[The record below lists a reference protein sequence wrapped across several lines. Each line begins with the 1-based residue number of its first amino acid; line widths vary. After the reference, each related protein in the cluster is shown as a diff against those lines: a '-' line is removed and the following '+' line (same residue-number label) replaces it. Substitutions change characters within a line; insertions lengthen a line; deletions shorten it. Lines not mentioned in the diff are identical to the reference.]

1 MNLELN
7 NAQVYL
13 LQELII
19 EEVNKIKE
27 HSEPP
32 PLYASVLKQFNDI
45 LKQITVYKASIGK
58 NL

>member
-1 MNLELN
+1 MKLN
-7 NAQVYL
+7 NSQVYL

-27 HSEPP
+27 HSDPL
-32 PLYASVLKQFNDI
+32 PLYPSVLKQFDDI